1 MTEPRSQSCQRKWLS
16 WLKKR
21 KKEDKATMSCILCFS
36 RSLKNRITILS
47 IYSFLS
53 RTRTLSRGVVDF
65 AQWRYPSMTLLHLES
80 KTNRDVCV
88 VVLAPTIDKQTKQ
101 LGIETKADRTRSQ
114 NGLAGV
120 DDHAEQKKR
129 QKEGGNKKKQ
139 KQDRPGLARQAGK
152 QACSP
157 SELEGRPPTSALT
170 PPGRRGENVTHQCG
184 VLLWYP
190 LHPTFDGCQ
199 G

>member
-1 MTEPRSQSCQRKWLS
+1 
-16 WLKKR
+16 
-21 KKEDKATMSCILCFS
+21 MSCILCFS

-129 QKEGGNKKKQ
+129 QKEGGNKKNKNKTDQ
-139 KQDRPGLARQAGK
+139 VWPGK
-152 QACSP
+152 QASKHVAPQSLKEDPPPRP
-157 SELEGRPPTSALT
+157 SHLQVEEEKTLLISAGFFSGT
-170 PPGRRGENVTHQCG
+170 PCIQPSTDAKVNSLQFK
-184 VLLWYP
+184 LIFL
-190 LHPTFDGCQ
+190 
-199 G
+199 

>member
-1 MTEPRSQSCQRKWLS
+1 MACP
-16 WLKKR
+16 
-21 KKEDKATMSCILCFS
+21 LCFS

-53 RTRTLSRGVVDF
+53 GTRTLSRGVVDF
-65 AQWRYPSMTLLHLES
+65 ALWCYPSMTLLHVES

-129 QKEGGNKKKQ
+129 QKEGGNKKK

-152 QACSP
+152 QACGP

-170 PPGRRGENVTHQCG
+170 PPGRRGENVTPQCG

-190 LHPTFDGCQ
+190 LHPTLDAC
-199 G
+199 